1 MRRTRPLL
9 HPPRRKSC
17 ADAPPVPMTT
27 GHLRE
32 LLSVYGYPL
41 LLLVST
47 IEGTGMPGPIEL
59 FFVAAGVLIGR
70 GEMSLTLVWLVVTFG
85 NVLGNLI
92 GYGIGRVGGRPLL
105 DRAIRML
112 HIPPQAM
119 QRVEDWFVR
128 YGLFAQAISRW
139 IGVTR
144 TPAILSAG
152 VVRSP
157 LLPYLVGSIIGDGI
171 WALFW
176 SLLGMGIGKG
186 VTSLLEHRAGLIET
200 VVVVVILLAAATVV
214 WWRTARRPRSQG

>member
-1 MRRTRPLL
+1 MLRTRLRPR
-9 HPPRRKSC
+9 PPRRKSC

-32 LLSVYGYPL
+32 LLSLYGYPL

-59 FFVAAGVLIGR
+59 FFVAAGVLIVR
-70 GEMSLTLVWLVVTFG
+70 GEMSLTLVWLIVTLG

-92 GYGIGRVGGRPLL
+92 GYGIGRMGGRPLL
-105 DRAIRML
+105 DWTMRTL

-119 QRVEDWFVR
+119 RRVEGWFAR

-152 VVRSP
+152 VVRAP
-157 LLPYLVGSIIGDGI
+157 LLPYLVGSIVGDGI

-186 VTSLLEHRAGLIET
+186 VTSVLEHRAGPIA
-200 VVVVVILLAAATVV
+200 VVVLVLLAAGAIV
-214 WWRTARRPRSQG
+214 WWRMARRPRSDG

>member
-1 MRRTRPLL
+1 
-9 HPPRRKSC
+9 
-17 ADAPPVPMTT
+17 MTT

-32 LLSVYGYPL
+32 LLSLYGYPL

-59 FFVAAGVLIGR
+59 FFVAAGVLIVR
-70 GEMSLTLVWLVVTFG
+70 GEMSLTLVWLIVTLG

-92 GYGIGRVGGRPLL
+92 GYGIGRMGGRPLL
-105 DRAIRML
+105 DWTMRTL

-119 QRVEDWFVR
+119 RRVEGWFAR

-152 VVRSP
+152 VVRAP
-157 LLPYLVGSIIGDGI
+157 LLPYLVGSIVGDGI

-186 VTSLLEHRAGLIET
+186 VTSVLEHRAGPIA
-200 VVVVVILLAAATVV
+200 VVVLVLLAAGAIV
-214 WWRTARRPRSQG
+214 WWRMARRPRSDG

>member
-1 MRRTRPLL
+1 
-9 HPPRRKSC
+9 
-17 ADAPPVPMTT
+17 MTPE
-27 GHLRE
+27 HLRE
-32 LLSVYGYPL
+32 LLSLYGYPL

-70 GEMSLTLVWLVVTFG
+70 GEMSLTLVWLVVTVG
-85 NVLGNLI
+85 NVLGNAI
-92 GYGIGRVGGRPLL
+92 GYGVGRMGGRPLL
-105 DRAIRML
+105 DRAIRIL

-119 QRVEDWFVR
+119 ERIEDWFAH

-144 TPAILSAG
+144 TPAILGAG
-152 VVRSP
+152 VVRAP
-157 LLPYLVGSIIGDGI
+157 LLPYLVGSVIGDGV

-186 VTSLLEHRAGLIET
+186 VASLLEHGAGLIT
-200 VVVVVILLAAATVV
+200 IVVVGVAAVAAI
-214 WWRTARRPRSQG
+214 WWWTLRHPRSRG

>member
-1 MRRTRPLL
+1 
-9 HPPRRKSC
+9 
-17 ADAPPVPMTT
+17 MTT
-27 GHLRE
+27 GHMRE
-32 LLSVYGYPL
+32 LLSLYGYPL

-59 FFVAAGVLIGR
+59 FFVAAGVLIVR
-70 GEMSLTLVWLVVTFG
+70 GEMSLTWVWLIVTVG

-92 GYGIGRVGGRPLL
+92 GYSIGRMGGRPLL
-105 DRAIRML
+105 DRTMRTL
-112 HIPPQAM
+112 HIPQQAM
-119 QRVEDWFVR
+119 QRVEDWFAR

-152 VVRSP
+152 VVRAP
-157 LLPYLVGSIIGDGI
+157 ILPYLLGSIVGDGA

-186 VTSLLEHRAGLIET
+186 VTSVLEHRAWPIAL
-200 VVVVVILLAAATVV
+200 VVLVLLAAGALV
-214 WWRTARRPRSQG
+214 WWRRVRRPRGDG